1 MDCISYIHAY
11 LEYGKYDKS
20 LKKEFTLINCYIKK
34 GNRLNVVEGVE
45 SLENSEDKSNV
56 IWIDMLLPTLEEIR
70 AVENMFD
77 MKFPTKQESEEI
89 ELSSRYWEENNRIEI
104 NSYFLINDDKNS
116 AFNETVSFILQGNL
130 LISVRYKKLQ
140 SFNTFTKKLLISP
153 REFKN
158 GYSIFCQIIDIRIDA
173 DADTIENLSKEITK
187 IRKHVFTD
195 YSNDDEEIL
204 EKISTF
210 EDLNMKIREN
220 LTDKQRI
227 LNSLLKSQKFVDD
240 KSELPIM
247 LKDIKSLIDHTN
259 FNFERLDYLQNI
271 FIGILSIE
279 QNKVIKI
286 FTIVNVIFL
295 PPTLIASIYG
305 MNFEF
310 MPELHWEYGYLLSIG
325 CMIIAAITPVLIFK
339 KKGWI

>member
-1 MDCISYIHAY
+1 M
-11 LEYGKYDKS
+11 
-20 LKKEFTLINCYIKK
+20 INCYVKK
-34 GNRLNVVEGVE
+34 GNRLTVVEGVE
-45 SLENSEDKSNV
+45 FIDNNEDKSSV
-56 IWIDMLLPTLEEIR
+56 IWIDMLLPTIDEIR
-70 AVENMFD
+70 AVENLFD

-89 ELSSRYWEENNRIEI
+89 ELSSRYWEEDNRIEI
-104 NSYFLINDDKNS
+104 NSYFLINETKE
-116 AFNETVSFILQGNL
+116 AFNETVSFILQGEL

-140 SFNTFTKKLLISP
+140 SFNTFTKKLLTSP

-173 DADTIENLSKEITK
+173 DADIIENLSKEITK

-195 YSNDDEEIL
+195 YSNDDEDIL

-227 LNSLLKSQKFVDD
+227 LNSLLKSQKFLDD

-247 LKDIKSLIDHTN
+247 LKDIRSLIDHTN

-271 FIGILSIE
+271 FIGLLSIE

-305 MNFEF
+305 MNFDF
-310 MPELHWEYGYLLSIG
+310 MPELHFEYGYLYSIAF
-325 CMIIAAITPVLIFK
+325 MILAAVTPLIIFK

>member
-1 MDCISYIHAY
+1 MV
-11 LEYGKYDKS
+11 
-20 LKKEFTLINCYIKK
+20 NCYIKK
-34 GNRLNVVEGVE
+34 GNRLNVIEGIE
-45 SLENSEDKSNV
+45 FLENNEDRNSV
-56 IWIDMLLPTLEEIR
+56 IWIDMLLPTIEEVR
-70 AVENMFD
+70 AVEEMFD
-77 MKFPTKQESEEI
+77 IEFPTKQETEEI

-104 NSYFLINDDKNS
+104 NSYFLINDNKS
-116 AFNETVSFILQGNL
+116 AFNETVSFILQGSL

-140 SFNTFTKKLLISP
+140 SFDTFTKKLLLSP

-173 DADTIENLSKEITK
+173 DADIIENLSKEITK

-240 KSELPIM
+240 KHEIPVM

-305 MNFEF
+305 MNFDF
-310 MPELHWEYGYLLSIG
+310 IPELHWEYGYLISIVF
-325 CMIIAAITPVLIFK
+325 MVIASITPILIFK

>member
-1 MDCISYIHAY
+1 M
-11 LEYGKYDKS
+11 
-20 LKKEFTLINCYIKK
+20 INCYVKK
-34 GNRLNVVEGVE
+34 GNRLTVVEGVE
-45 SLENSEDKSNV
+45 FIDNNEDKSSV
-56 IWIDMLLPTLEEIR
+56 IWIDMLLPTIDEIR
-70 AVENMFD
+70 AVENLFD

-89 ELSSRYWEENNRIEI
+89 ELSSRYWEEDNRIEI
-104 NSYFLINDDKNS
+104 NSYFLINETKE
-116 AFNETVSFILQGNL
+116 AFNETVSFILQGEL

-140 SFNTFTKKLLISP
+140 SFNTFTKKLLTSP

-173 DADTIENLSKEITK
+173 DADIIENLSKEITK

-195 YSNDDEEIL
+195 YSNDDEDIL

-227 LNSLLKSQKFVDD
+227 LNSLLKSQKFLDD

-247 LKDIKSLIDHTN
+247 LKDIRSLIDHTN

-271 FIGILSIE
+271 FIGLLSIE

-305 MNFEF
+305 MNFDF
-310 MPELHWEYGYLLSIG
+310 MPELHFEYGYLYSISF
-325 CMIIAAITPVLIFK
+325 MILAAVSPLIIFK

>member
-1 MDCISYIHAY
+1 M
-11 LEYGKYDKS
+11 
-20 LKKEFTLINCYIKK
+20 INCFIKK
-34 GNRLNVVEGVE
+34 GNRLNVIEGVSAFE
-45 SLENSEDKSNV
+45 DNEDRNSV
-56 IWIDMLLPTLEEIR
+56 IWIDMITPSLEEIK
-70 AVENMFD
+70 AVETTFD
-77 MKFPTKQESEEI
+77 INFPTKQESEEI
-89 ELSSRYWEENNRIEI
+89 ELSSRYWEEDNRIEI
-104 NSYFLINDDKNS
+104 NSYFLINEGS
-116 AFNETVSFILQGNL
+116 HASNETVSFILQG
-130 LISVRYKKLQ
+130 
-140 SFNTFTKKLLISP
+140 KLLISIRYKDLASFSTFRKRLLSSP
-153 REFKN
+153 KEFRN

-227 LNSLLKSQKFVDD
+227 LSSLLKCEKYTDE
-240 KSELPIM
+240 KNEIPIM
-247 LKDIKSLIDHTN
+247 LKDIRSLIDHTN

-271 FIGILSIE
+271 FIGVLSIE

-286 FTIVNVIFL
+286 FTIVNVVFL

-310 MPELHWEYGYLLSIG
+310 MPELHWDYGYLVSIG
-325 CMIIAAITPVLIFK
+325 LMILSSVTPIVIFK

>member
-1 MDCISYIHAY
+1 M
-11 LEYGKYDKS
+11 
-20 LKKEFTLINCYIKK
+20 INCYIKK
-34 GNRLNVVEGVE
+34 GNKLNILEGVE
-45 SLENSEDKSNV
+45 SLESFESNDDKNSV
-56 IWIDMLLPTLEEIR
+56 IWIDMLLPNIEEIR

-104 NSYFLINDDKNS
+104 NSYFLINDNNS

-140 SFNTFTKKLLISP
+140 SFDTFTKKLLISP
-153 REFKN
+153 REFKT

-240 KSELPIM
+240 KHELPIM

-305 MNFEF
+305 MNFDLI
-310 MPELHWEYGYLLSIG
+310 PELHWEYGYVISIIL
-325 CMIIAAITPVLIFK
+325 MVISSITPILIFK

>member
-1 MDCISYIHAY
+1 M
-11 LEYGKYDKS
+11 
-20 LKKEFTLINCYIKK
+20 INCFIKK
-34 GNRLNVVEGVE
+34 INRLNVIEG
-45 SLENSEDKSNV
+45 LDAFENTEDRNSV
-56 IWIDMLLPTLEEIR
+56 IWIDMVTPTLEEVK
-70 AVENMFD
+70 AVETTFNIN
-77 MKFPTKQESEEI
+77 FPTKQESEEI
-89 ELSSRYWEENNRIEI
+89 ELSSRYWEEDNRIEI
-104 NSYFLINDDKNS
+104 NSYFLINDGVH
-116 AFNETVSFILQGNL
+116 AFNETVSFILQG
-130 LISVRYKKLQ
+130 
-140 SFNTFTKKLLISP
+140 KLLISIRYKDLASFSAFTKRLLASP
-153 REFKN
+153 KEFRN

-220 LTDKQRI
+220 LTDKHRI
-227 LNSLLKSQKFVDD
+227 LSSLLKCEKYTDE
-240 KSELPIM
+240 KNEIPIM
-247 LKDIKSLIDHTN
+247 LKDIRSLIDHTN

-271 FIGILSIE
+271 FIGVLSIE

-286 FTIVNVIFL
+286 FTIVNVVFL

-305 MNFEF
+305 MNFQF
-310 MPELHWEYGYLLSIG
+310 MPELSWDYGYLVSIG
-325 CMIIAAITPVLIFK
+325 LMILSSVTPIVIFK

>member
-1 MDCISYIHAY
+1 M
-11 LEYGKYDKS
+11 
-20 LKKEFTLINCYIKK
+20 INCYIKK
-34 GNRLNVVEGVE
+34 GNKLNVFEGVDFLE
-45 SLENSEDKSNV
+45 SNEDKNSV
-56 IWIDMLLPTLEEIR
+56 IWIDMLLPTIEEVR

-77 MKFPTKQESEEI
+77 MQFPTKQETEEI

-104 NSYFLINDDKNS
+104 NSYFLINDNKS
-116 AFNETVSFILQGNL
+116 AFNETVSFILQGSL

-140 SFNTFTKKLLISP
+140 SFDTFTKKLLISP
-153 REFKN
+153 REFKT

-240 KSELPIM
+240 KHELPIM

-305 MNFEF
+305 MNFDF
-310 MPELHWEYGYLLSIG
+310 MPELHWDYGYLVSIIL
-325 CMIIAAITPVLIFK
+325 MIIASITPILIFK

>member
-1 MDCISYIHAY
+1 M
-11 LEYGKYDKS
+11 
-20 LKKEFTLINCYIKK
+20 INCYIKK
-34 GNRLNVVEGVE
+34 GNKLNVFEGVDFLE
-45 SLENSEDKSNV
+45 SNEDKNSV
-56 IWIDMLLPTLEEIR
+56 IWIDMLLPTIEEIR
-70 AVENMFD
+70 AVESMFD
-77 MKFPTKQESEEI
+77 MEFPTKQETEEI

-104 NSYFLINDDKNS
+104 NSYFLINDNKS
-116 AFNETVSFILQGNL
+116 AFNETVSFILQGAL

-140 SFNTFTKKLLISP
+140 SFDTFTKKLLISP
-153 REFKN
+153 REFKT

-240 KSELPIM
+240 KQELPIM

-305 MNFEF
+305 MNFDF
-310 MPELHWEYGYLLSIG
+310 MPELHWEYGYLISVVF
-325 CMIIAAITPVLIFK
+325 MVIASITPILIFK

>member
-1 MDCISYIHAY
+1 MGYR
-11 LEYGKYDKS
+11 KYDKS
-20 LKKEFTLINCYIKK
+20 LKGVTLINCYVKI
-34 GNRLNVVEGVE
+34 GNKLNVLEGIE
-45 SLENSEDKSNV
+45 ALENNDDKSSV
-56 IWIDMLLPTLEEIR
+56 IWIDMLLPTIEEIR

-77 MKFPTKQESEEI
+77 MHFPTKQESEEI

-104 NSYFLINDDKNS
+104 NSYFLINDAKS
-116 AFNETVSFILQGNL
+116 AFNETVSFILQGSL

-153 REFKN
+153 REFKT

-240 KSELPIM
+240 KNELPIM
-247 LKDIKSLIDHTN
+247 LKDIKSLIEHTN

-305 MNFEF
+305 MNFDF
-310 MPELHWEYGYLLSIG
+310 MPELHWEYGYLISVVF
-325 CMIIAAITPVLIFK
+325 MVIASITPILIFK

>member
-1 MDCISYIHAY
+1 M
-11 LEYGKYDKS
+11 
-20 LKKEFTLINCYIKK
+20 INCYIKK
-34 GNRLNVVEGVE
+34 GNKLFVVEGVD
-45 SLENSEDKSNV
+45 SLEGSEDKNSV
-56 IWIDMLLPTLEEIR
+56 IWIDMLLPTIEEVK
-70 AVENMFD
+70 AVENLFD

-104 NSYFLINDDKNS
+104 NSYFLINDNKS
-116 AFNETVSFILQGNL
+116 AFNETVSFILQGPL
-130 LISVRYKKLQ
+130 LISVRYKKLE

-153 REFKN
+153 REFKT

-227 LNSLLKSQKFVDD
+227 LNSLLKSQKFSDD
-240 KSELPIM
+240 KNELPIM
-247 LKDIKSLIDHTN
+247 LKDIKSLIDYTE

-271 FIGILSIE
+271 FVGVLSIE

-286 FTIVNVIFL
+286 FTIVNVVFL

-305 MNFEF
+305 MNFKWL
-310 MPELHWEYGYLLSIG
+310 PELSWDYGYLLSLGLMVIS
-325 CMIIAAITPVLIFK
+325 AITPVLIFK

>member
-1 MDCISYIHAY
+1 M
-11 LEYGKYDKS
+11 
-20 LKKEFTLINCYIKK
+20 INCYIKK
-34 GNRLNVVEGVE
+34 GNRLNVVEGIE
-45 SLENSEDKSNV
+45 FLDSNEDKNSV
-56 IWIDMLLPTLEEIR
+56 IWIDMLLPTIEEIR
-70 AVENMFD
+70 AVEDMFD
-77 MKFPTKQESEEI
+77 MHFPTKQESEEI

-104 NSYFLINDDKNS
+104 NSYFLINDNNS

-140 SFNTFTKKLLISP
+140 SFDTFTKKLLISP
-153 REFKN
+153 REFKT

-187 IRKHVFTD
+187 IRKNVFTD

-240 KSELPIM
+240 KHELPIM

-305 MNFEF
+305 MNFDLI
-310 MPELHWEYGYLLSIG
+310 PELHWEYGYVISIIL
-325 CMIIAAITPVLIFK
+325 MVISSITPILIFK

>member
-1 MDCISYIHAY
+1 M
-11 LEYGKYDKS
+11 
-20 LKKEFTLINCYIKK
+20 INCYIKK
-34 GNRLNVVEGVE
+34 GNKLNVFEGVDFLE
-45 SLENSEDKSNV
+45 SNEDKNSV
-56 IWIDMLLPTLEEIR
+56 IWIDMLLPNIEEIR

-104 NSYFLINDDKNS
+104 NSYFLINDNNS

-140 SFNTFTKKLLISP
+140 SFDTFTKKLLISP
-153 REFKN
+153 REFKT

-240 KSELPIM
+240 KHELPIM

-305 MNFEF
+305 MNFDLI
-310 MPELHWEYGYLLSIG
+310 PELHWEYGYVISIIL
-325 CMIIAAITPVLIFK
+325 MVISSITPILIFK

>member
-1 MDCISYIHAY
+1 
-11 LEYGKYDKS
+11 
-20 LKKEFTLINCYIKK
+20 LINCYIKK
-34 GNRLNVVEGVE
+34 GNKLNVFEGVDFLE
-45 SLENSEDKSNV
+45 SNEDKNSV
-56 IWIDMLLPTLEEIR
+56 IWIDMLLPTIEEVR

-77 MKFPTKQESEEI
+77 MQFPTKQETEEI

-104 NSYFLINDDKNS
+104 NSYFLINDNKS
-116 AFNETVSFILQGNL
+116 AFNETVSFILQGSL

-140 SFNTFTKKLLISP
+140 SFDTFTKKLLISP
-153 REFKN
+153 REFKT

-240 KSELPIM
+240 KHELPIM

-305 MNFEF
+305 MNFDF
-310 MPELHWEYGYLLSIG
+310 MPELHWEYGYLISVVF
-325 CMIIAAITPVLIFK
+325 MVIASITPILIFK

>member
-1 MDCISYIHAY
+1 M
-11 LEYGKYDKS
+11 
-20 LKKEFTLINCYIKK
+20 INCFTKK
-34 GNRLNVVEGVE
+34 FNRLNVIEGFT
-45 SLENSEDKSNV
+45 SFENSEDKNSV
-56 IWIDMLLPTLEEIR
+56 IWIDMVTPTHEEIK
-70 AVENMFD
+70 AIEDMFD
-77 MKFPTKQESEEI
+77 INFPTKQESEEI
-89 ELSSRYWEENNRIEI
+89 ELSSRYWEEDNRIEI
-104 NSYFLINDDKNS
+104 NSYFLINDKNS
-116 AFNETVSFILQGNL
+116 AANETVSFILHGKL
-130 LISVRYKKLQ
+130 LISVRYKKLA
-140 SFNTFTKKLLISP
+140 SFDTFIKKLLSTP
-153 REFKN
+153 KEFKN

-204 EKISTF
+204 EKISAF

-227 LNSLLKSQKFVDD
+227 LSSLM
-240 KSELPIM
+240 KSEKYEDEKNEIPIM
-247 LKDIKSLIDHTN
+247 LKDIRSLIEYTN

-271 FIGILSIE
+271 FIGVLSIE

-305 MNFEF
+305 MNFDF
-310 MPELHWEYGYLLSIG
+310 LPELHWQYGYLFSIG
-325 CMIIAAITPVLIFK
+325 FMIIASITPVVIFK

>member
-1 MDCISYIHAY
+1 MG
-11 LEYGKYDKS
+11 YGKYDKS
-20 LKKEFTLINCYIKK
+20 LKGVTLINCYVKI
-34 GNRLNVVEGVE
+34 GNKLNVLEGIE
-45 SLENSEDKSNV
+45 ALENNDDKSSV
-56 IWIDMLLPTLEEIR
+56 IWIDMLLPTIEEIR

-77 MKFPTKQESEEI
+77 MHFPTKQESEEI

-104 NSYFLINDDKNS
+104 NSYFLINDAKS
-116 AFNETVSFILQGNL
+116 AFNETVSFILQGSL

-153 REFKN
+153 REFKT

-240 KSELPIM
+240 KHELPIM

-305 MNFEF
+305 MNFDLI
-310 MPELHWEYGYLLSIG
+310 PELHWEYGYVISIIL
-325 CMIIAAITPVLIFK
+325 MVISSITPILIFK

>member
-1 MDCISYIHAY
+1 MG
-11 LEYGKYDKS
+11 YGKYDKS
-20 LKKEFTLINCYIKK
+20 LKGVTLINCYVKI
-34 GNRLNVVEGVE
+34 GNKLNVLEGIE
-45 SLENSEDKSNV
+45 ALENNDDKSSV
-56 IWIDMLLPTLEEIR
+56 IWIDMLLPTIEEIR

-77 MKFPTKQESEEI
+77 MHFPTKQESEEI

-104 NSYFLINDDKNS
+104 NSYFLINDAKS
-116 AFNETVSFILQGNL
+116 AFNETVSFILQGSL

-153 REFKN
+153 REFKT

-240 KSELPIM
+240 KNELPIM
-247 LKDIKSLIDHTN
+247 LKDIKSLIEHTN

-305 MNFEF
+305 MNFDLI
-310 MPELHWEYGYLLSIG
+310 PELHWEYGYVISIIL
-325 CMIIAAITPVLIFK
+325 MVISSITPILIFK

>member
-1 MDCISYIHAY
+1 M
-11 LEYGKYDKS
+11 
-20 LKKEFTLINCYIKK
+20 INCYIKK
-34 GNRLNVVEGVE
+34 GNRLSVIEGID
-45 SLENSEDKSNV
+45 SLESNEDKNNV

-70 AVENMFD
+70 AVESMFD
-77 MKFPTKQESEEI
+77 MQFPTKQETEEI

-104 NSYFLINDDKNS
+104 NSYFLINDNKS
-116 AFNETVSFILQGNL
+116 AFNETVSFILQGTL
-130 LISVRYKKLQ
+130 LISVRYKKLET
-140 SFNTFTKKLLISP
+140 FNTFTKKLLISP
-153 REFKN
+153 REFKT

-240 KSELPIM
+240 KQELPIM

-305 MNFEF
+305 MNFDF
-310 MPELHWEYGYLLSIG
+310 IPELHWQYGYVLSIVF
-325 CMIIAAITPVLIFK
+325 MIIASITPILIFK
-339 KKGWI
+339 KKRLDLILEII

>member
-1 MDCISYIHAY
+1 M
-11 LEYGKYDKS
+11 
-20 LKKEFTLINCYIKK
+20 INCFIKK
-34 GNRLNVVEGVE
+34 GNRLNVIEG
-45 SLENSEDKSNV
+45 LNAFENNEDRNSV
-56 IWIDMLLPTLEEIR
+56 IWVDMVTPTYEEIK
-70 AVENMFD
+70 AVENTFD
-77 MKFPTKQESEEI
+77 IHFPTKQESEEI
-89 ELSSRYWEENNRIEI
+89 ELSSRYWEEDNRIEI
-104 NSYFLINDDKNS
+104 NSYFLINDNGS
-116 AFNETVSFILQGNL
+116 AFNETVSFILQG
-130 LISVRYKKLQ
+130 
-140 SFNTFTKKLLISP
+140 KLLISIRYKDLASFSAFTKRLLTSP
-153 REFKN
+153 KEFRN

-227 LNSLLKSQKFVDD
+227 LSSLLKCEKYADE
-240 KSELPIM
+240 KNEIPIM
-247 LKDIKSLIDHTN
+247 LKDIRSLIDHTN

-271 FIGILSIE
+271 FIGVLSIE

-286 FTIVNVIFL
+286 FTIVNVVFL
-295 PPTLIASIYG
+295 PPTLIASVYG
-305 MNFEF
+305 MNFSF
-310 MPELHWEYGYLLSIG
+310 MPELNWQYGYLVSIG
-325 CMIIAAITPVLIFK
+325 LMVLSSVTPIVIFK

>member
-1 MDCISYIHAY
+1 MG
-11 LEYGKYDKS
+11 YGNYDKS
-20 LKKEFTLINCYIKK
+20 LKGVTLINCYTKI
-34 GNRLNVVEGVE
+34 GNRLNVLEGIE
-45 SLENSEDKSNV
+45 SLESNEDKSSV
-56 IWIDMLLPTLEEIR
+56 IWIDMLLPTIEEIR

-77 MKFPTKQESEEI
+77 MHFPTKQESEEI

-104 NSYFLINDDKNS
+104 NSYFLINDNKS

-130 LISVRYKKLQ
+130 LISVRYKKLE

-153 REFKN
+153 REFKT

-240 KSELPIM
+240 KHELPIM

-305 MNFEF
+305 MNFDF
-310 MPELHWEYGYLLSIG
+310 MPELHWEYGYLISIG
-325 CMIIAAITPVLIFK
+325 FMILAAITPIIIFK

>member
-1 MDCISYIHAY
+1 M
-11 LEYGKYDKS
+11 
-20 LKKEFTLINCYIKK
+20 INCYIKI
-34 GNRLNVVEGVE
+34 GNRLNVVEGIE
-45 SLENSEDKSNV
+45 SLVSNEDKNSV
-56 IWIDMLLPTLEEIR
+56 IWIDMLLPTIEEIR
-70 AVENMFD
+70 AVEKMFD
-77 MKFPTKQESEEI
+77 MNFPTKQESEEI

-104 NSYFLINDDKNS
+104 NSYFLINDNNS
-116 AFNETVSFILQGNL
+116 PFNETVSFILQGNL
-130 LISVRYKKLQ
+130 LISVRYKKLE

-153 REFKN
+153 REFKT

-240 KSELPIM
+240 KHEIPVM

-286 FTIVNVIFL
+286 FTIVNVLFL

-310 MPELHWEYGYLLSIG
+310 LPELHWEYGYLFSIIF
-325 CMIIAAITPVLIFK
+325 MIVASITPIIIFK

>member
-1 MDCISYIHAY
+1 MIS
-11 LEYGKYDKS
+11 
-20 LKKEFTLINCYIKK
+20 CYIKK
-34 GNRLNVVEGVE
+34 GNKLNVLEGVE
-45 SLENSEDKSNV
+45 SLESFESNDDKNSV
-56 IWIDMLLPTLEEIR
+56 IWIDMLLPNIEEIR

-104 NSYFLINDDKNS
+104 NSYFLINDNNS

-153 REFKN
+153 REFKT
-158 GYSIFCQIIDIRIDA
+158 GYSIFCQIIDIRIDT

-240 KSELPIM
+240 KHELPIM

-305 MNFEF
+305 MNFDF
-310 MPELHWEYGYLLSIG
+310 IPELHWEYGYIISIVL
-325 CMIIAAITPVLIFK
+325 MVISSITPILIFK

>member
-1 MDCISYIHAY
+1 MV
-11 LEYGKYDKS
+11 
-20 LKKEFTLINCYIKK
+20 NCYIKK
-34 GNRLNVVEGVE
+34 GNRLNVIEGIE
-45 SLENSEDKSNV
+45 ALENNEDKNNV
-56 IWIDMLLPTLEEIR
+56 IWIDMLLPNIEEIR

-77 MKFPTKQESEEI
+77 IHFPTKQESEEI
-89 ELSSRYWEENNRIEI
+89 ELSSRYWEENNRIEV
-104 NSYFLINDDKNS
+104 NSYFLVNENNQAS
-116 AFNETVSFILQGNL
+116 NETVSFILQGSL
-130 LISVRYKKLQ
+130 LISIRYKKLE
-140 SFNTFTKKLLISP
+140 SFNTFTKKLLMSP

-173 DADTIENLSKEITK
+173 DADTIENLAKEITK

-227 LNSLLKSQKFVDD
+227 LSSLLKSEKFVDD
-240 KSELPIM
+240 KNELPIM
-247 LKDIKSLIDHTN
+247 LKDIRSLIEHTN

-271 FIGILSIE
+271 FIGILNIE

-295 PPTLIASIYG
+295 PPTLIASLYG

-310 MPELHWEYGYLLSIG
+310 MPELHWEYGYLFSIVF
-325 CMIIAAITPVLIFK
+325 MIIASITPILIFK

>member
-1 MDCISYIHAY
+1 VS
-11 LEYGKYDKS
+11 
-20 LKKEFTLINCYIKK
+20 LINCYIKK
-34 GNRLNVVEGVE
+34 GNKLLILEGVA
-45 SLENSEDKSNV
+45 SLDDIENKNDV
-56 IWIDMLLPTLEEIR
+56 IWIDMLLPTIEEVK
-70 AVENMFD
+70 AVENLFD
-77 MKFPTKQESEEI
+77 MKFPTKQETEEI

-104 NSYFLINDDKNS
+104 NSYFLINDNKS
-116 AFNETVSFILQGNL
+116 AFNETVSFILQGTL
-130 LISVRYKKLQ
+130 LISVRYKKLET
-140 SFNTFTKKLLISP
+140 FNTFTKKLLISP

-173 DADTIENLSKEITK
+173 DADTIEHLSREITK

-227 LNSLLKSQKFVDD
+227 LNSLLKSQKFSDEKND
-240 KSELPIM
+240 LPIM

-286 FTIVNVIFL
+286 FTIVNVLFL

-305 MNFEF
+305 MNFDF
-310 MPELHWEYGYLLSIG
+310 IPELHWQYGYVFSIAF
-325 CMIIAAITPVLIFK
+325 MIIASITPILIFK

>member
-1 MDCISYIHAY
+1 MDCISDFYAHMG
-11 LEYGKYDKS
+11 YGKYDKS
-20 LKKEFTLINCYIKK
+20 LKGVTLFNCYVKI
-34 GNRLNVVEGVE
+34 GNKLNVLEGIE
-45 SLENSEDKSNV
+45 ALENNDDKSSV
-56 IWIDMLLPTLEEIR
+56 IWIDMLLPTIEEIR

-77 MKFPTKQESEEI
+77 MHFPTKQESEEI

-104 NSYFLINDDKNS
+104 NSYFLINDSKS
-116 AFNETVSFILQGNL
+116 AFNETVSFILQGSL

-153 REFKN
+153 REFKT

-240 KSELPIM
+240 KHELPIM

-286 FTIVNVIFL
+286 FTIVNVMFL

-305 MNFEF
+305 MNFDF
-310 MPELHWEYGYLLSIG
+310 IPELHWEYGYVFSISF
-325 CMIIAAITPVLIFK
+325 MIIAAITPIVIFK

>member
-1 MDCISYIHAY
+1 M
-11 LEYGKYDKS
+11 
-20 LKKEFTLINCYIKK
+20 INCYIKK
-34 GNRLNVVEGVE
+34 GNRLNVVEGIE
-45 SLENSEDKSNV
+45 FLDSNEDKNSV
-56 IWIDMLLPTLEEIR
+56 IWIDMLLPTIEEIR
-70 AVENMFD
+70 AVEDMFD
-77 MKFPTKQESEEI
+77 MHFPTKQESEEI

-104 NSYFLINDDKNS
+104 NSYFLINDNNS

-153 REFKN
+153 REFKT

-240 KSELPIM
+240 KNELPIM
-247 LKDIKSLIDHTN
+247 LKDIKSLIEHTN

-305 MNFEF
+305 MNFDF
-310 MPELHWEYGYLLSIG
+310 MPELHWEYGYLISIG
-325 CMIIAAITPVLIFK
+325 FMILAAITPVIIFK